1 MSLALMVIFLFEYNL
16 MVRGMTVS
24 PSKPLTQE
32 GDQEVPKSETIDGNT
47 NGNLIQ
53 LENRRVNGTHDQ
65 GHFFTL
71 GTYAAMGFLVAL
83 LAGILIMIVFLVV
96 KYGICVSNLGGRQQN
111 TVEPQ
116 RETVRDTIHIN
127 PLTY

>member
-1 MSLALMVIFLFEYNL
+1 
-16 MVRGMTVS
+16 MTVS